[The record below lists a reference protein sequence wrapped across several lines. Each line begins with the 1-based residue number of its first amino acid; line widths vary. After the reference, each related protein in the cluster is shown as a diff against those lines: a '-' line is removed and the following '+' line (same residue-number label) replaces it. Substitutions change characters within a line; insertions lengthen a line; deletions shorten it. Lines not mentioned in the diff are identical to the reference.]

1 MALTYKTLAGKPQI
15 FLRLTGVSINNFQ
28 EIIKNIT
35 DEWEQKILLKKKCE
49 GRTSKLKTLEDK
61 VLVLLMYYRTYMT
74 HEFKLRL

>member
-35 DEWEQKILLKKKCE
+35 DEWEHKITLKLHNFGSISWLGCTLLKECKILAVIL
-49 GRTSKLKTLEDK
+49 GLPFPSA
-61 VLVLLMYYRTYMT
+61 
-74 HEFKLRL
+74 